1 MTWSSFSYTYGA
13 DTPCVLPPVLRH
25 TLPGSCV
32 LEIPEFGYISVSGYA
47 MSPEKT
53 QVSVWVVPR
62 RGVTIRWSSRTLTVY
77 HKASGQSEERA
88 VLRLEPVTGAAD
100 GLVHDEY
107 FVVYG
112 RRLSVELVYSAV
124 SRDVELRLPP
134 LMVDDAVVRLL
145 PIRVHESLR
154 VPVPLIIPRT

>member
-1 MTWSSFSYTYGA
+1 M
-13 DTPCVLPPVLRH
+13 
-25 TLPGSCV
+25 
-32 LEIPEFGYISVSGYA
+32 
-47 MSPEKT
+47 
-53 QVSVWVVPR
+53 
-62 RGVTIRWSSRTLTVY
+62 
-77 HKASGQSEERA
+77 
-88 VLRLEPVTGAAD
+88 
-100 GLVHDEY
+100 VHDEY